1 MVRARHEEIQK
12 IERDFVELAQMFQ
25 DLDALVVQQEAAVT
39 QIDEAGE
46 EVLTN
51 VNKANEEISGAIE
64 KARSRNRKK
73 WWCLLICRK
82 FSNLSSEWHSVAN
95 GVCNSSHHH
104 HYRGCGRRRCCRD
117 QEVVFLR
124 VWFYPPICTYWSS
137 VFSSG
142 LFGKGILENH
152 GYLLF
157 LFLSGRSFA
166 LSPGIS
172 TCTPW
177 PLNKHNTRVSDP
189 LISSYPPPFIPVQ
202 RPFE

>member
-39 QIDEAGE
+39 QIDESGE

-82 FSNLSSEWHSVAN
+82 HPDLCNERALRAN
-95 GVCNSSHHH
+95 YIINSSHHH
-104 HYRGCGRRRCCRD
+104 HYRGCRRRRCRCD
-117 QEVVFLR
+117 QEVVVLVLSPCLPHILGFLCFTACLEM
-124 VWFYPPICTYWSS
+124 VPFKSMENC
-137 VFSSG
+137 VF
-142 LFGKGILENH
+142 
-152 GYLLF
+152 
-157 LFLSGRSFA
+157 GRSLVFNA
-166 LSPGIS
+166 IPSGTFDFQTLLSFP
-172 TCTPW
+172 
-177 PLNKHNTRVSDP
+177 DP
-189 LISSYPPPFIPVQ
+189 LIPSPSPFIPVQ
-202 RPFE
+202 RPLQ